1 MFAEEGADMQS
12 EKANHPVVL
21 MLTRA
26 FAATLRRLVSLI
38 SMHTFVVLVIARS
51 TEIMLLYAIE
61 RCSLFKWHIFNTN
74 LL

>member
-21 MLTRA
+21 TRA

-38 SMHTFVVLVIARS
+38 SIHTFVVLVIARS

-61 RCSLFKWHIFNTN
+61 RCSLF
-74 LL
+74 